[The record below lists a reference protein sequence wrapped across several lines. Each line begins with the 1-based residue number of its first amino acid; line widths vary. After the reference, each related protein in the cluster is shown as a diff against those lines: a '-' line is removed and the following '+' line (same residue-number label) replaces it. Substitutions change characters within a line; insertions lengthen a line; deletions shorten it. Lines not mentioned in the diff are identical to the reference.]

1 MNRDRLGDNAIKIN
15 TRDRLLRAWE
25 NSMEMVLDFQD
36 YYQEIKDNEKCPK
49 SLRSSRRTR
58 PCTPPV
64 SGSCSTSTRTITSSS
79 KTLETAPASPRTHC
93 AGLRGI
99 FLHFRSCHWAW
110 FRLQ

>member
-1 MNRDRLGDNAIKIN
+1 
-15 TRDRLLRAWE
+15 
-25 NSMEMVLDFQD
+25 MEMVLDFQD

-49 SLRSSRRTR
+49 IFAEFAEDEAMHATR
-58 PCTPPV
+58 F
-64 SGSCSTSTRTITSSS
+64 RELLHEYQNDYL
-79 KTLETAPASPRTHC
+79 KQLKRWKQLPASPRTHC